1 MSDKASKDIIIIGGG
16 PGGYVSAIQAAQLGA
31 HVTIIEKENLGG
43 TCVNKGCIPTKVLV
57 HSAGILRDI
66 QHSKDFGINVSG
78 CSVDFAAVQAR
89 KNKIVKQSRDGVS
102 YLMRKNKIKVIE
114 GAASL
119 VEPNQVK
126 VKNKNNEKGEIFKAD
141 EIIIATGSEPGS
153 INVEGINHEAVLTSD
168 EVLNL
173 KSLPKSIVIIGGG
186 VIGLEFAQVLQR
198 FGVSVTIIEMMNH
211 IIPTEDDE
219 ITKQLEKALSK
230 EGIAVFT
237 QAQVKKVEILE
248 TGNSKVV
255 FDVNNEAKTIES
267 EKVMLAVGRRPAI
280 KNIGLEDVG
289 VQFDKGCI
297 VVDEYMRTSA
307 PGIYAIGDAVGGV
320 MLAHKAMSEGRC
332 AAKNAMG
339 LKNIRNLKSV
349 PRCIWTSPEVASVG
363 LTEKEARNLHE
374 SIEISTFPFSANGK
388 SRIINDTN
396 GFVKVIAET
405 KYGEIVGVHILGAH
419 ATELIAE
426 LSLAIQMEASF
437 QEINETIHPHPTLSE
452 AILEASL
459 GLEGGMFHI

>member
-1 MSDKASKDIIIIGGG
+1 MSDQVSKDIIIIGGG

-57 HSAGILRDI
+57 HSAGVLRDI
-66 QHSKDFGINVSG
+66 QHSTDFGINVSD

-102 YLMRKNKIKVIE
+102 YLMRKNKIHVIK
-114 GAASL
+114 GKASL
-119 VEPNQVK
+119 IEPKK
-126 VKNKNNEKGEIFKAD
+126 VRVTDNGKSETLEAD
-141 EIIIATGSEPGS
+141 NIIIATGSQAGS
-153 INVEGINHEAVLTSD
+153 INVEGLNHEAVLTSD

-173 KSLPKSIVIIGGG
+173 ESLPESIVIIGGG

-198 FGVSVTIIEMMNH
+198 FGVSVTVIEMMDH

-219 ITKQLEKALSK
+219 VTKQLEKALSK

-237 QAQVKKVEILE
+237 HAQVKKVEILE
-248 TGNSKVV
+248 RGNSKVI
-255 FDVNNEAKTIES
+255 FDVNSETKTIES

-280 KNIGLEDVG
+280 KNMGLEDVG
-289 VQFDKGCI
+289 VRIDKGCI
-297 VVDEYMRTSA
+297 VVDEYMRTSV

-396 GFVKVIAET
+396 GFVKVVAET

>member
-1 MSDKASKDIIIIGGG
+1 MSDQVSKEIIIIGGG

-31 HVTIIEKENLGG
+31 HVTVIEKENLGG

-57 HSAGILRDI
+57 QSAGVLRDI
-66 QHSKDFGINVSG
+66 QYSTDFGINVSG
-78 CSVDFAAVQAR
+78 YSVDFAAVQAR

-102 YLMRKNKIKVIE
+102 YLMRKNKIHVIE
-114 GAASL
+114 GKASL
-119 VEPNQVK
+119 IEPKK
-126 VKNKNNEKGEIFKAD
+126 VRVAD
-141 EIIIATGSEPGS
+141 NGKSQTLEADNIIIATGSEAGS

-173 KSLPKSIVIIGGG
+173 ESLPESIVIIGGG

-198 FGVSVTIIEMMNH
+198 FGVSVTVIEMMDH

-219 ITKQLEKALSK
+219 VTKQLEKALSK

-237 QAQVKKVEILE
+237 HAQVKKVEILE
-248 TGNSKVV
+248 TGNSKVI
-255 FDVNNEAKTIES
+255 FEVNGETKTIES

-280 KNIGLEDVG
+280 KNMGLEDVG
-289 VQFDKGCI
+289 VRIDKGCI
-297 VVDEYMRTSA
+297 VVDEYMRTSV

-339 LKNIRNLKSV
+339 LKSIRNLKSV

-363 LTEKEARNLHE
+363 LPEKEARNLHE
-374 SIEISTFPFSANGK
+374 SIEIGSSLFH
-388 SRIINDTN
+388 
-396 GFVKVIAET
+396 
-405 KYGEIVGVHILGAH
+405 VG
-419 ATELIAE
+419 
-426 LSLAIQMEASF
+426 SLNS
-437 QEINETIHPHPTLSE
+437 
-452 AILEASL
+452 SL
-459 GLEGGMFHI
+459 PPMR